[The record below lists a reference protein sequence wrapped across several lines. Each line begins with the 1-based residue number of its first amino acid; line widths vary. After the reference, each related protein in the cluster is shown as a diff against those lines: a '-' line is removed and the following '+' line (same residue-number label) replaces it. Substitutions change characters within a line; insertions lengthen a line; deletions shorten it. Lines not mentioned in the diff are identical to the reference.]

1 MLLVL
6 ALTTVFGAVSTLV
19 VLRDQADAS
28 LVVDVAGRQ
37 RMLSQRMTKEALLL
51 TNAGPGSDAQD
62 RAARRERL
70 ASTAAL
76 FDRSL
81 AALRDGGE
89 TLGTSGADVTL
100 PGAGGAALEA
110 FQQVTRVWEPFHE
123 AVNTLTG
130 EDLEPESEE
139 FSEALSVL
147 VAGNLDLLSSSNN
160 AVVALG
166 AQADQGIRVLQ
177 VLQVS
182 FAALAL
188 LFAVLSVLL
197 IRRWLLTPLR
207 ATAQVTFKM
216 AEGFIDQEVEKR
228 AQGEMGEMNRAMQ
241 TFSARLREIVAT
253 LSSIADG
260 VAEGSRELSNGA
272 EQLSEGAN
280 SQASSTEEVSASMEQ
295 MDSSIQQNADNAKE
309 TEQIAAKASEDA
321 QKSAEAVR
329 QTVDAMRNIA
339 DKITIIDEIARNTN
353 LLALNAAIEAARAG
367 EHGKGFAVV
376 ASEVR
381 KLAER
386 SQTAAG
392 EISEL
397 STSSV
402 DVADGAGRLLEEL
415 VPNIRRTAELVQEI
429 SAASVEQRSGSRQ
442 VTNSITELEQVG
454 VRNASQAEE
463 MSSMAEELAGQ
474 ADQLQ
479 QTIAFFQVGDGRGGA
494 RGGGHGNGHG
504 GGAYGNGHGG
514 GFDRGGRDGRGRSG
528 AAEGDQGARRAVGDG
543 GNGTGSS
550 DRSQQRPALEAP
562 ATRAAAKSAPTTDV
576 ADTDVADREFEE
588 F

>member
-1 MLLVL
+1 MKGKSIQGGVVVMLLVL

-19 VLRDQADAS
+19 VLSDQADAS

-51 TNAGPGSDAQD
+51 ANTGAGADAQD
-62 RAARRERL
+62 LAAQTEEL
-70 ASTAAL
+70 GSTATL

-81 AALRDGGE
+81 RALRDGGE
-89 TLGTSGADVTL
+89 TVGTDGDDLTL
-100 PGAGGAALEA
+100 PAATGTARDA
-110 FQQVTRVWEPFHE
+110 FREVSGFWEPIEE
-123 AVNTLTG
+123 ALNTLTA
-130 EDLEPESEE
+130 ENLEPGDEE

-147 VAGNLDLLSSSNN
+147 VEGNLDLLNSSND

-166 AQADQGIRVLQ
+166 AQADEGIEVLQ
-177 VLQVS
+177 VLQVT

-188 LFAVLSVLL
+188 LLAVIAVVLV
-197 IRRWLLTPLR
+197 RRWLLKPLR
-207 ATAQVTFKM
+207 ASAQLTFKM
-216 AEGFIDQEVEKR
+216 AEGFIDQEVEER
-228 AQGEMGEMNRAMQ
+228 ARGEMGEMNRAMQ
-241 TFSARLREIVAT
+241 TFSGKLREIVAT
-253 LSSIADG
+253 LSSISDG
-260 VAEGSRELSNGA
+260 VADGSRELSRGA
-272 EQLSEGAN
+272 EQLSDEAN

-295 MDSSIQQNADNAKE
+295 MDSSIQQNAENAQE
-309 TEQIAAKASEDA
+309 TEKIAAKVSEDA

-339 DKITIIDEIARNTN
+339 EKITIIDEIARNTN

-415 VPNIRRTAELVQEI
+415 VPNIRRTSELVQEI
-429 SAASVEQRSGSRQ
+429 STASAEQRSGSQQ

-474 ADQLQ
+474 AEQLQ
-479 QTIAFFQVGDGRGGA
+479 QTIAFFQVGA
-494 RGGGHGNGHG
+494 GGHS
-504 GGAYGNGHGG
+504 G
-514 GFDRGGRDGRGRSG
+514 GFDHNRRDTLSERGASD
-528 AAEGDQGARRAVGDG
+528 ADQATRRALGSATG
-543 GNGTGSS
+543 GSGGAGRTK
-550 DRSQQRPALEAP
+550 RPALDAPSTVGAAKEAP
-562 ATRAAAKSAPTTDV
+562 GTN
-576 ADTDVADREFEE
+576 VADREFED

>member
-1 MLLVL
+1 MKRNSIQGRVIVMLLVL
-6 ALTTVFGAVSTLV
+6 ALTTVFGALSTLV
-19 VLRDQADAS
+19 VLRDQADAG

-51 TNAGPGSDAQD
+51 ANADDGE
-62 RAARRERL
+62 RAGRRERL
-70 ASTAAL
+70 SSTAAL

-81 AALRDGGE
+81 RALRDGGE
-89 TLGTSGADVTL
+89 TLGTSGEDVTL
-100 PGAGGAALEA
+100 PVSTGRAREA
-110 FQQVTRVWEPFHE
+110 FEEVTRVWGPVHEGIRNLTESSVEPGSDEFAE
-123 AVNTLTG
+123 SLSLLVERNLELLT
-130 EDLEPESEE
+130 
-139 FSEALSVL
+139 
-147 VAGNLDLLSSSNN
+147 SSNN

-177 VLQVS
+177 VLQIS

-188 LFAVLSVLL
+188 LLAVVSILL
-197 IRRWLLTPLR
+197 IRRWLLLPLR
-207 ATAQVTFKM
+207 ATSRVTLRM
-216 AEGFIDQEVEKR
+216 ADGFIDQDVEEGAK
-228 AQGEMGEMNRAMQ
+228 GEMGEMNRAMHA
-241 TFSARLREIVAT
+241 FSGKLREIVAT
-253 LSSIADG
+253 LSSIADN
-260 VAEGSRELSNGA
+260 VAGGSRELSNGA

-280 SQASSTEEVSASMEQ
+280 SQASNTEEVSASMEQ

-339 DKITIIDEIARNTN
+339 EKITIIDEIARNTN

-397 STSSV
+397 SSSSV
-402 DVADGAGRLLEEL
+402 GVADDAGQLLDEL

-429 SAASVEQRSGSRQ
+429 SAASAEQRSGSQQ
-442 VTNSITELEQVG
+442 VTNAITQLEQVG
-454 VRNASQAEE
+454 VHNASQAEE
-463 MSSMAEELAGQ
+463 MSSMAEELSGE

-479 QTIAFFQVGDGRGGA
+479 QTISFFQVGAGADTGRGKNSVRDNAAVAA
-494 RGGGHGNGHG
+494 RNGR
-504 GGAYGNGHGG
+504 ATAVIANGK
-514 GFDRGGRDGRGRSG
+514 RGDSSK
-528 AAEGDQGARRAVGDG
+528 DQA
-543 GNGTGSS
+543 
-550 DRSQQRPALEAP
+550 QRPALQAP
-562 ATRAAAKSAPTTDV
+562 AATGTANRAAATD
-576 ADTDVADREFEE
+576 ASDQEFEE